1 MERDHDGDPS
11 AHAEFNAVFERHYDA
26 VYNYARR
33 RVGPDLAD
41 DVASEA
47 FAVAWRRRDRV
58 PADRELP
65 WLYACARR
73 ITLAALRDIRKRG
86 EVPTPPDQLWR
97 DSQDDTE
104 QVIRR
109 QTALTALAGLSDT
122 DRELVMLVTWEG
134 LSSREAARVVGCAP
148 VTARGRL
155 HRARRRLQA
164 LLDDTARPAPDTPDR
179 EDASWTTSPRF
190 ARS

>member
-1 MERDHDGDPS
+1 MVRDDDGDPHG
-11 AHAEFNAVFERHYDA
+11 HAAFNAVFERHYDA
-26 VYNYARR
+26 VYDYARR

-41 DVASEA
+41 DVAAEA

-58 PADRELP
+58 PPDRELP

-73 ITLAALRDIRKRG
+73 ITLATLREIRGRG
-86 EVPTPPDQLWR
+86 EVPVAPDLLR
-97 DSQDDTE
+97 HDAQDDSE
-104 QVIRR
+104 RVIRR
-109 QTALTALAGLSDT
+109 QTALTALAGLSAT

-155 HRARRRLQA
+155 HRARKRLQA
-164 LLDDTARPAPDTPDR
+164 LMDEPAHPAPDTTDR